1 MAIVSRGAPPEP
13 RDARRNRVSL
23 RESARRAPAPVYHF
37 AFSASQETLVSTQ
50 QVSTA
55 SRKSLTLLQ
64 MLCLIGGAALV
75 VDIVLNLLV

>member
-1 MAIVSRGAPPEP
+1 MRASSRA
-13 RDARRNRVSL
+13 SL
-23 RESARRAPAPVYHF
+23 RKSAWRAPAPVYHL
-37 AFSASQETLVSTQ
+37 AFSALQETLVSTQ

-64 MLCLIGGAALV
+64 MLCLVGGAALV